1 MGFNKTLSYI
11 SSLDITSSDKLDQ
24 TVSKLLNDEVAYE
37 KASQALRRRF
47 VRGAEVVKAIDR
59 EGRLT
64 KIKREKVGGKYK
76 YLVEGMDGSWNSPDE
91 RIWIVAMYALWQ
103 GNKGMS

>member
-1 MGFNKTLSYI
+1 MGFNKTISYI
-11 SSLDITSSDKLDQ
+11 SSLNLTSSDKLDQ

-47 VRGAEVVKAIDR
+47 VRGAEVVKAVDR
-59 EGRLT
+59 GGRLT
-64 KIKREKVGGKYK
+64 KIKREKVGGKYT
-76 YLVEGMDGSWNSPDE
+76 YFVEGADGSWNTPDE

-103 GNKGMS
+103 GSKGKS